1 MRRTNFGW
9 SEIGWSEKWGRLAL
23 SAVALGLMSASVMAS
38 VQEIRPRPNGD
49 WGRNRSE
56 GQIDIRLRVDGEAE
70 VAVHGDRITVRTLS
84 GRPAYDQGSE
94 YSAPLPQA
102 NLAIDLDKRDGR
114 GRVWLVEQP
123 SRRNRYTAVIRISDR
138 DGGDDRY
145 HVRLRFQN
153 AFGGGH
159 PGNGDWRDNDRGNDR
174 GNNGWGND
182 GYRNREPWRRP
193 SSWNRLPGVPLDR
206 RYQERARDY
215 GGRSG
220 GRFEFRGRIDDE
232 VVFFIR
238 GGQVTAQTTAG
249 RGFQVERWSID
260 DAMPVGRPVRINID
274 RKDGRGRV
282 EVLEEPNP
290 RNNYTAVVRVY
301 DSSGGADRYHFQL
314 DWRY

>member
-1 MRRTNFGW
+1 MRRTNFGL
-9 SEIGWSEKWGRLAL
+9 SERLGRLAL
-23 SAVALGLMSASVMAS
+23 STFALSLLGASAMAS

-49 WGRNRSE
+49 WGRNRGE

-102 NLAIDLDKRDGR
+102 NVAIDLDKRDGR
-114 GRVWLVEQP
+114 GSVRLVEQP

-145 HVRLRFQN
+145 HVRLRFQS
-153 AFGGGH
+153 ALGGSR
-159 PGNGDWRDNDRGNDR
+159 PGNGDWRGNDR
-174 GNNGWGND
+174 RDDGWGND
-182 GYRNREPWRRP
+182 GYRDRDPWRRP
-193 SSWNRLPGVPLDR
+193 SSWSRLPGVPLDR

-238 GGQVTAQTTAG
+238 GAQVTAQTTSG
-249 RGFQVERWSID
+249 RGFQIERWSID
-260 DAMPVGRPVRINID
+260 DSMPVGRPVRINID

-290 RNNYTAVVRVY
+290 RNNYTAVVRVF